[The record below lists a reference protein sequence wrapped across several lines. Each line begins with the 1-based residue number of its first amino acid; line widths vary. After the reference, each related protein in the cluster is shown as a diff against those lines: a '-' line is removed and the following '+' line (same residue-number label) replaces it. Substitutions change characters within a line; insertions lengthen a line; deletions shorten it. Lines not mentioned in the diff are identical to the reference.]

1 MAIVACKVY
10 RLKYTPMIRR
20 RESVHFDFHFGCVA
34 LAQGIIVRNYEIIII
49 IKEATLE
56 VVFYIGFVHVALLFK
71 NGVQ

>member
-1 MAIVACKVY
+1 M
-10 RLKYTPMIRR
+10 
-20 RESVHFDFHFGCVA
+20 HFDFHFGYVA
-34 LAQGIIVRNYEIIII
+34 LAQGIIARNYEIIII